1 MNKTSKKP
9 EEFYTPGVCN
19 INPPEVAYRKKVGMF
34 LGYASIAVIILSII
48 FAAPVIVSALVFIL
62 VFLSAVSLLQA
73 KNSFCVAY
81 AASGKFNSSDEYAAT
96 QEVKDAENRRKDK
109 KKANKL
115 YIQSAVIALLVSVVA
130 AVILNIR

>member
-1 MNKTSKKP
+1 MNKTAKKQ

-34 LGYASIAVIILSII
+34 LGYASIAVIVLSVI
-48 FAAPVIVSALVFIL
+48 FSAPVIVGALVFIL

-81 AASGKFNSSDEYAAT
+81 GASGKFNSSDEYAAT
-96 QEVKDAENRRKDK
+96 EEVKDVENRRKDK
-109 KKANKL
+109 KKANVI
-115 YIQSAVIALLVSVVA
+115 YGQSIFIAIFVSIATIFVISF
-130 AVILNIR
+130 